1 MEKIDVLGEEINI
14 PNIIEVL
21 HRKTRRIHRLEAKL
35 KAIKKHYDN
44 RPKVVHAPLWF
55 MKLGKILEAEG

>member
-1 MEKIDVLGEEINI
+1 MASE
-14 PNIIEVL
+14 
-21 HRKTRRIHRLEAKL
+21 HQRLIAEALLKAERKL
-35 KAIKKHYDN
+35 KAIKKHYNN